1 MLAMNIFSSRT
12 FSLFLCIFLPRCV
25 RVFVIIISNRKKK
38 KEKIRRVNKNDHGM
52 KPKMT
57 DGSSRFSSRQNVEHQ
72 SKKMQMIAKRVIRM

>member
-1 MLAMNIFSSRT
+1 
-12 FSLFLCIFLPRCV
+12 
-25 RVFVIIISNRKKK
+25 
-38 KEKIRRVNKNDHGM
+38 M